1 VFLAGR
7 PVNALQK
14 FWKIPFAP
22 LAAKLCNKYRRQLP
36 ENIAD
41 AAKAALQ

>member
-1 VFLAGR
+1 LAESGSLSPR
-7 PVNALQK
+7 QGA
-14 FWKIPFAP
+14 I
-22 LAAKLCNKYRRQLP
+22 AAKLCNKYRRQLP